1 VRLRKARD
9 GSDGASTVAAPTDV
23 STLPLFRRSTNP
35 RALGDSSWIVLGVRF
50 NRLWIKHLLD
60 SARLSGDEFGAQLI
74 SQSSAD
80 RILHLE

>member
-1 VRLRKARD
+1 L
-9 GSDGASTVAAPTDV
+9 S
-23 STLPLFRRSTNP
+23 NP
-35 RALGDSSWIVLGVRF
+35 RVFGDSSWIVLERVRF